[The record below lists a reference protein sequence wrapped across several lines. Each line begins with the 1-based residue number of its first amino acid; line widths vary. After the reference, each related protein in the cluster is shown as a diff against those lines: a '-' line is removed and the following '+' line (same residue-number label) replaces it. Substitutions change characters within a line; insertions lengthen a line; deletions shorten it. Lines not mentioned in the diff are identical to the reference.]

1 MSEIFEYNDKYSY
14 ESNYSR
20 WRLMNN
26 EEKKLFREKPYP
38 EPIAKRKFGELYGDK
53 RLKEKLKELV
63 RGLKP

>member
-1 MSEIFEYNDKYSY
+1 MSEKFEYDDKYSY

-20 WRLMNN
+20 WRLMNS
-26 EEKKLFREKPYP
+26 EEKQSFGETPYP
-38 EPIAKRKFGELYGDK
+38 EPIAKRKFGELYGEK

>member
-1 MSEIFEYNDKYSY
+1 MSEKFEYDDKYSY

-26 EEKKLFREKPYP
+26 EEKKSFGEKPYP
-38 EPIAKRKFGELYGDK
+38 EPIAKRKFGELYGKK
-53 RLKEKLKELV
+53 RLKEMLNELV

>member
-1 MSEIFEYNDKYSY
+1 
-14 ESNYSR
+14 
-20 WRLMNN
+20 MNN